1 MLYKEIKELYE
12 YCKGLKI
19 PCRLD
24 ILYDGRKLALP
35 NGGVFVQHSFSYGS
49 AHGRI
54 EPAIGCDL
62 DYTACTLSEAKKL
75 VEEYYGQKEN

>member
-1 MLYKEIKELYE
+1 MMYKEIKELYE
-12 YCKGLKI
+12 YCKELKI

-24 ILYDGRKLALP
+24 ILYDGNKLVLP
-35 NGGVFVQHSFSYGS
+35 NGGDFVQHSFSYGS

-62 DYTACTLSEAKKL
+62 DYTACTLSVAKRL